1 MKKINILACFL
12 LLSSCLEM
20 HQPLIGGA
28 KTKEGCLSSAGESWS
43 ELRKKCIRVFE
54 DGVRLNPIEFE
65 KGKAVISSFI
75 VFNAERTK
83 AELFLANSDKTII
96 LNQVEDGKY
105 ANAGFFYETKTG
117 LLSKNGKSLY
127 KKEIS
132 R

>member
-1 MKKINILACFL
+1 MKKINILACL
-12 LLSSCLEM
+12 LLLFSCSGEYN
-20 HQPLIGGA
+20 PLVGVVKMKESCIG
-28 KTKEGCLSSAGESWS
+28 SAGESWS

-83 AELFLANSDKTII
+83 AELFLADSDKTII

-117 LLSKNGKSLY
+117 LLAKNGKLLY

-132 R
+132 K